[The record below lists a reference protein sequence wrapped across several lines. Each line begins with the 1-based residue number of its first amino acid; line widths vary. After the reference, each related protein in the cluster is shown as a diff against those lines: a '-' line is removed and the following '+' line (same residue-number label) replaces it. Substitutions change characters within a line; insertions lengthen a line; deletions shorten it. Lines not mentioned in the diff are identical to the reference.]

1 VLFLFDEPLS
11 NLDAKLR
18 VQMRTEIKALRQR
31 LGITSIYVTHDQD
44 EAMTLADRIV
54 ILNKGRI
61 EQIGTP
67 MELYDAPAN
76 LFVADFLGSPSMNF
90 IELHR
95 KAEGDNK
102 RLETAAGQLVPLPD
116 VKLSPDLRSIILGVR
131 PEGFRIAEEGPLRGK
146 VEVVEPKGNET
157 LVFVRFDDSHLLCV
171 VADKHATFQP
181 GDHVSIAFDV
191 AESHLFD
198 PESGLKITE

>member
-1 VLFLFDEPLS
+1 
-11 NLDAKLR
+11 
-18 VQMRTEIKALRQR
+18 MRTEIKALRQR

-54 ILNKGRI
+54 ILNNGRI

-67 MELYDAPAN
+67 MELYDSPVN

-90 IELHR
+90 IELFR
-95 KAEGDNK
+95 KAEGKNY

-116 VKLSPDLRSIILGVR
+116 VRLSRDLRSIILGVR
-131 PEGFRIAEEGPLRGK
+131 PEGFRVAEDGPLGGK

-157 LVFVRFDDSHLLCV
+157 LVFVRLDDSHLFCV
-171 VADKHATFQP
+171 VSGKHATFQP
-181 GDHVSIAFDV
+181 GDPVSIAFDV

-198 PESGLKITE
+198 PDSGLKIAK